1 MIGRL
6 VWYDICI
13 VWSTLSA
20 RFKCSNKCPSFLP
33 SFLPS
38 LLRTY
43 VCPYRW
49 MDDADGFIPF
59 RPLCVLLCVG
69 VPLITFENVRY
80 PSNDSRLEY
89 DHNIHVSVPVRGC
102 TLSNTPNLCSEPDR
116 SRSNLK
122 YSTDC
127 YITWKNTRNE
137 GVQLTAHQCV
147 RV

>member
-1 MIGRL
+1 M
-6 VWYDICI
+6 
-13 VWSTLSA
+13 
-20 RFKCSNKCPSFLP
+20 SFLP

-127 YITWKNTRNE
+127 TLLGRIQGTKASSS
-137 GVQLTAHQCV
+137 QLTNVYVCSTRMYQDIKTPKTQDKQGDGLLYQSL
-147 RV
+147 